1 MKKVFLS
8 YIKLYSPFEF
18 HINFGDNARGWF
30 NHERILNRDDVE
42 IYSIPSWKYHVYYSV
57 LCALLYINVYLVYFC
72 PKRVTIASKIHAF
85 FFCWFNNI
93 VVFVIDF
100 YRMRYLDFPQ
110 LNLAD

>member
-1 MKKVFLS
+1 MQ
-8 YIKLYSPFEF
+8 
-18 HINFGDNARGWF
+18 GGWF

-57 LCALLYINVYLVYFC
+57 IIYKCIFSVFFA
-72 PKRVTIASKIHAF
+72 PKKSNNSFKNTCF
-85 FFCWFNNI
+85 FFVGFNNI

>member
-1 MKKVFLS
+1 MQ
-8 YIKLYSPFEF
+8 
-18 HINFGDNARGWF
+18 GGWF

-57 LCALLYINVYLVYFC
+57 LCALLYINVYLVYFLP
-72 PKRVTIASKIHAF
+72 PKRVTISFKNTCF
-85 FFCWFNNI
+85 FFCWFLNNI